1 MNYFIT
7 GASGFIGKRLVKAL
21 LARPGTTV
29 HFLMRDP
36 SEAKVAALRAFWNVD
51 AARALPLRGD
61 LTKAALGVSKA
72 DTKKL
77 AGKIDGKLG
86 KGTRAA
92 VKELETRI
100 LVAEGKRSVERK
112 VRTVKKVGKK
122 AAKTG
127 LIAGTLAAAAVVIH
141 EAKKRR

>member
-1 MNYFIT
+1 MTPFQ
-7 GASGFIGKRLVKAL
+7 KRL
-21 LARPGTTV
+21 
-29 HFLMRDP
+29 
-36 SEAKVAALRAFWNVD
+36 
-51 AARALPLRGD
+51 
-61 LTKAALGVSKA
+61 A
-72 DTKKL
+72 DTGR
-77 AGKIDGKLG
+77 AA
-86 KGTRAA
+86 TRAA

-141 EAKKRR
+141 EAKKRRV